1 MVLYRFSL
9 KKERMKKQYQILA
22 VTLFLTIFSACA
34 GSKASGTSGDAKA
47 SASKMVASGTK
58 KVRAEDLSAYR
69 PKVAPVPENL
79 TASAAVTPTNHVND
93 LVASLLD
100 TIASSNKNIKYA
112 QGYRILA
119 YTGNNRATAFDLR
132 KAIIGRMPE
141 ERDYL
146 TYVQP
151 TFKLKIGD
159 FYSRMEANQA
169 LQQIRNIVPNASII
183 SEQVNVNRPR

>member
-1 MVLYRFSL
+1 MR
-9 KKERMKKQYQILA
+9 KQYQILA
-22 VTLFLTIFSACA
+22 LTLLLTIFSACA
-34 GSKASGTSGDAKA
+34 GSKATGTSGNAKTSGA
-47 SASKMVASGTK
+47 KTVAAGAK
-58 KVRAEDLSAYR
+58 KSRTEDLSAYR
-69 PKVAPVPENL
+69 PKVAAVPENL
-79 TASAAVTPTNHVND
+79 TASASVMPTHHVNEK
-93 LVASLLD
+93 VASLLD
-100 TIASSNKNIKYA
+100 TVANANKNIKYA

-119 YTGNNRATAFDLR
+119 YTGNDRKTAFDLR
-132 KAIIGRMPE
+132 KAIIGQMPE

-183 SEQVNVNRPR
+183 AEQVNVNRPR